1 MLCGA
6 IRGEAEHR
14 QLMREGT
21 QGAAAGC
28 AVRQCR
34 AAHMPINCATAACRA
49 SPLTTR
55 RLPPAACHLLMG
67 ATGALLGAREAIA
80 RMQRQ
85 QSGGKVFFVD
95 GNGRWGHA

>member
-1 MLCGA
+1 MLCVVPQGVRWSAGA
-6 IRGEAEHR
+6 SCVRVCR
-14 QLMREGT
+14 VL
-21 QGAAAGC
+21 AGC

-34 AAHMPINCATAACRA
+34 AAHLPINCATAACRA

-67 ATGALLGAREAIA
+67 ATGALLGARAAIA